1 MQLTGRERNMVIGAG
16 IALVLYIL
24 FQFILSPLV
33 EQRGRLQQRLIT
45 QKKSLVHMQ
54 QLQKQYRQLSQQSG
68 SIASLLERRE
78 RGFSLFAFLE
88 QNADESS
95 VKEQIAY
102 MKPSESKEGE
112 AFSQTRVEMK
122 LQGVSLSQL
131 LEFIEKI
138 ESPAHLVGIAKM
150 TIQENGKE
158 KGTLDATFSMIS
170 VDQPALGDE
179 R

>member
-16 IALVLYIL
+16 AALVFFVL
-24 FQFILSPLV
+24 FQFILSPLL
-33 EQRGRLQQRLIT
+33 EQRDRLLRRLVT
-45 QKKSLVHMQ
+45 QEKALVHME

-68 SIASLLERRE
+68 SMASLLESRE
-78 RGFSLFAFLE
+78 SGFSLFAFLE

-102 MKPSESKEGE
+102 MKPSESEEGA

-122 LQGVSLSQL
+122 LQGVSLPQL
-131 LEFIEKI
+131 IEFVEKS
-138 ESPAHLVGIAKM
+138 ESPTHLVGISKM
-150 TIQENGKE
+150 TIQENSNE
-158 KGTLDATFSMIS
+158 KRTLDATFVMVS
-170 VDQPALGDE
+170 VDQPAQKDE